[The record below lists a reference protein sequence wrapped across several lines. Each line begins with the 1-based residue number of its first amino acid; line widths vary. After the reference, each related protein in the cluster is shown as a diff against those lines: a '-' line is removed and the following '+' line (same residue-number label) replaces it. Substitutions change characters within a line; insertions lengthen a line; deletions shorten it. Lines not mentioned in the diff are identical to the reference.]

1 MTTSRKLVA
10 GNWKM
15 NLLREEALAL
25 TAEIKG
31 MMTTDV
37 SSACQI
43 ILFPPFVHLTSIVQL
58 CSDNTRIAVG
68 AQDCS
73 EFSVGAYTGQVSA
86 EMIKSCGATHVLIG
100 HSERRAL
107 CAESN
112 EMVRMKIQQALKSG
126 LTPVLCIGESL
137 AQRENGLAFST
148 VNHQLEEGLFSLPA
162 TDVAKVII
170 AYEPVWAIGTGLSAT
185 PEQAQE
191 MHAYIRG
198 QIAKHIGDKAAE
210 FSSILYGGSCTP
222 ENAPSLFSK
231 PDIDGGLIGGASL
244 KSRPFIDIVK
254 AIG

>member
-1 MTTSRKLVA
+1 
-10 GNWKM
+10 M
-15 NLLREEALAL
+15 NLLRDEALAL
-25 TAEIKG
+25 TAEING

-37 SSACQI
+37 SPACQI
-43 ILFPPFVHLTSIVQL
+43 ILFPPFIHLTSIAQM
-58 CSDNTRIAVG
+58 CSNNSQIAVG

-73 EFSVGAYTGQVSA
+73 EFKNGAYTGQVSA
-86 EMIKSCGATHVLIG
+86 DMIKSCGATHVLIG

-107 CAESN
+107 CAETD
-112 EMVRMKIQQALKSG
+112 EKVRMKIQQALMSG

-162 TDVAKVII
+162 TDVSKVIV

-185 PEQAQE
+185 PDQAQE
-191 MHAYIRG
+191 MHAYIRTLF
-198 QIAKHIGDKAAE
+198 ANHIGDKAAE
-210 FSSILYGGSCTP
+210 LTSILYGGSCTP

-244 KSRPFIDIVK
+244 KSRSFIDIVK

>member
-1 MTTSRKLVA
+1 
-10 GNWKM
+10 M

-162 TDVAKVII
+162 ADVAKVII
-170 AYEPVWAIGTGLSAT
+170 AYEPVWAIGTGRTAS
-185 PEQAQE
+185 PEQAQAV
-191 MHAYIRG
+191 HALLRA
-198 QIAKHIGDKAAE
+198 QLNAATANAQ
-210 FSSILYGGSCTP
+210 SIHLLYGGSM
-222 ENAPSLFSK
+222 NASNAASLLAQS
-231 PDIDGGLIGGASL
+231 DIDGGLVGGASL
-244 KSRPFIDIVK
+244 KPDDFLAIV
-254 AIG
+254 AAAQALSSAD